1 MTRESVARTERDGS
15 AIGSDARAAF
25 DTDWRHVARLAT
37 DAGVAPGDPSRQSL
51 EAARAANWSYNMFW
65 NTCLPAIG
73 RVHETMLDGP
83 AGGFRVRLLYPLV
96 AANHAPLP
104 VLFYFHG
111 GGFAMNGLDT
121 HERVMRLLARRS
133 GAVVV
138 GVGYHLAPEHRY
150 PCQLDE
156 ATLALDWLIAE
167 APTFGLDKARIGVAG
182 DSAGATLALSLM
194 MHLRDQGRGD
204 AVKLGLLFY
213 GMYSADYDTDS
224 HRQYGIPPFGL
235 TTEKVEWFWRAYLP
249 DDAARTDPLA
259 VPLLGDVK
267 GLPRIVL
274 AAAGLDSLRDDTL
287 RLADRLAHAGVD
299 HSLVVHE
306 GLPHSFLQQSAFVA
320 ASEQAL
326 SRGAEQVAEYLKI
339 TEKVR

>member
-1 MTRESVARTERDGS
+1 MTRKSLARTEPDGS
-15 AIGSDARAAF
+15 SPGSDSTVSF
-25 DTDWRHVARLAT
+25 DQDWRHVARLAA

-51 EAARAANWSYNMFW
+51 ESARAANWSYNMFW
-65 NTCLPAIG
+65 NTGLPEIG
-73 RVHETMLDGP
+73 GIHETMLDGP
-83 AGGFRVRLLYPLV
+83 AGGFRVRLLYPPV

-156 ATLALDWLIAE
+156 ATLALDWLIGE
-167 APTFGLDKARIGVAG
+167 ADTLGLEKARIGVAG

-194 MHLRDQGRGD
+194 MRLRDQGRGGD
-204 AVKLGLLFY
+204 VKLGLLFY
-213 GMYSADYDTDS
+213 GMYSSDYDTDS
-224 HRQYGIPPFGL
+224 HRKFGVPPFGL
-235 TTEKVEWFWRAYLP
+235 TTEKVDWFWRAYLP
-249 DDAARTDPLA
+249 NNDARSDPLA
-259 VPLLGDVK
+259 VPLLGDFK
-267 GLPRIVL
+267 GLPLIIL
-274 AAAGLDSLRDDTL
+274 AAAGLDCLRDDTL
-287 RLADRLAHAGVD
+287 GLADRLGQANVP
-299 HSLVVHE
+299 HSLTIHE
-306 GLPHSFLQQSAFVA
+306 GLPHSFLQQSAFVG

-326 SRGAEQVAEYLKI
+326 SRGAEQVVAYFKM
-339 TEKVR
+339 TEKIR